1 MFSSAQNLFLMKKIS
16 CFFLKLLLFY
26 SFSYASSQAAV
37 TILFLGDSLTE
48 GHGIPSNKAYPQLVK
63 KRFKKDLGK
72 KINILNLGVSG
83 STTSSGLS
91 RLKWILSQKKIDIMV
106 IALGAN
112 DGLRGVPLK
121 KSRANL
127 EQIIRYGL
135 KKNLRIILVG
145 MKIPPNYGEEYRL
158 GFEKIFLEMAK
169 IPKVKFIP
177 FLLKDVAGIK
187 KLNLPDGI
195 HPNEK
200 GHQIVAKTVFDFL
213 KEFVP

>member
-1 MFSSAQNLFLMKKIS
+1 MKKFS
-16 CFFLKLLLFY
+16 WFFLKFFLIF
-26 SFSYASSQAAV
+26 SFSYAFSQANV

-48 GHGIPSNKAYPQLVK
+48 GYGIPSDKAYPQIVK
-63 KRFKKDLGK
+63 KKFKKDLGK
-72 KINILNLGVSG
+72 NINVLNLGVSG
-83 STTSSGLS
+83 STTSSGRS
-91 RLKWILSQKKIDIMV
+91 RLKWILGQKKIDIIV

-112 DGLRGVPLK
+112 DGLRGIPLT
-121 KSRANL
+121 KSRENL
-127 EQIIRYGL
+127 EKIIRYGL
-135 KKNLRIILVG
+135 KKNKRIILVG
-145 MKIPPNYGEEYRL
+145 MKIPPNYGEDYSA

-187 KLNLPDGI
+187 KLNLLDGI

-200 GHQIVAKTVFDFL
+200 GHEIVAKTIFDFL

>member
-1 MFSSAQNLFLMKKIS
+1 M
-16 CFFLKLLLFY
+16 
-26 SFSYASSQAAV
+26 
-37 TILFLGDSLTE
+37 
-48 GHGIPSNKAYPQLVK
+48 
-63 KRFKKDLGK
+63 GK
-72 KINILNLGVSG
+72 NINVLNLGVSG

-91 RLKWILSQKKIDIMV
+91 RLKWILGQKKIDIIV

-112 DGLRGVPLK
+112 DGLRGIPLT
-121 KSRANL
+121 KSRENL
-127 EQIIRYGL
+127 EKIIRYGL
-135 KKNLRIILVG
+135 KKNKRIILVG
-145 MKIPPNYGEEYRL
+145 MKIPPNYGEDYSA

-187 KLNLPDGI
+187 KLNLLDGI

-200 GHQIVAKTVFDFL
+200 GHEIVAKTIFDFL

>member
-1 MFSSAQNLFLMKKIS
+1 MKKFS
-16 CFFLKLLLFY
+16 WFFLKFFLIF
-26 SFSYASSQAAV
+26 SFSYAFTQANV

-48 GHGIPSNKAYPQLVK
+48 GYGIPSDKAYPQIVK
-63 KRFKKDLGK
+63 KKFKKDLGK
-72 KINILNLGVSG
+72 NINVLNLGVSG

-91 RLKWILSQKKIDIMV
+91 RLKWILGQKKIDIIV

-112 DGLRGVPLK
+112 DGLRGIPLT
-121 KSRANL
+121 KSRENL
-127 EQIIRYGL
+127 EKIIRYGL
-135 KKNLRIILVG
+135 KKNKRIILVG
-145 MKIPPNYGEEYRL
+145 MKIPPNYGEDYSA

-187 KLNLPDGI
+187 KLNLLDGI

-200 GHQIVAKTVFDFL
+200 GHEIVAKTIFDFL